1 MNKSTMNQLSA
12 LLGAQRQ
19 VSYAQHARAPDTPKI
34 NGQNWELPG
43 EIQHTSAGPACF
55 ALLHPVNKR
64 LIRLGTSPEKAISRA
79 AQIVTKHGK
88 RVPVFQLVPF
98 GTSVPGAVFR
108 KDGT

>member
-1 MNKSTMNQLSA
+1 MDKSTMNQLTA
-12 LLGAQRQ
+12 LQSPFRG
-19 VSYAQHARAPDTPKI
+19 SKYARSPDTPKI

-43 EIQHTSAGPACF
+43 EIQHTRAGPACF
-55 ALLHPVNKR
+55 ALIHPVNKR
-64 LIRLGTSPEKAISRA
+64 LIRLGTSPEKAIARA

-108 KDGT
+108 KDGV

>member
-1 MNKSTMNQLSA
+1 MDKITLNQLTA
-12 LLGAQRQ
+12 LQSPFR
-19 VSYAQHARAPDTPKI
+19 SSRHARAPDTPKI

-55 ALLHPVNKR
+55 ALIHPVNKR

>member
-1 MNKSTMNQLSA
+1 MDKNTLNQLTA
-12 LLGAQRQ
+12 LQSPFRR
-19 VSYAQHARAPDTPKI
+19 SRHARAPDTPKI

-43 EIQHTSAGPACF
+43 EIQHTSAGLACF
-55 ALLHPVNKR
+55 ALIHPVNKR